1 LIGSATEHRPAAGD
15 QLRDRGEGRSSED
28 TSARQRVSPELLALA
43 ALFLLTAA
51 FGRSFSK
58 LELGPSWLH
67 PTEVVLAA
75 VLVVALA
82 RTKPADALRRIRAT
96 GAVVPLL
103 VLWLFGAIAALRG
116 LSGWGFSKTLEDI
129 GLIEYS
135 VLVPLLALVVRSRF
149 ELFWLSRVVGLAG
162 VLAITAQAAELW
174 APSSW
179 DLAARL
185 ELIEVASGM
194 YVGIFAAWVA
204 ARVAAGFRPPAWHYA
219 VLVLGIGMTV
229 AAGSRAVW
237 VGMLVG
243 FAVVI
248 ALTPSSRRL
257 ASTGF
262 VAAMILLGTVFSVPI
277 RETTVGGG
285 APRVV
290 SEVQQSFG
298 DAPANANARWRIAY
312 WKFVLEESIRTPAVG
327 IGFGKPAHFRWSG
340 IIYDART
347 GDPVYPFDVTPPHN
361 SFLNLLY
368 RTGVPGLLA
377 LAALMFV
384 AARRLLPVTRRA
396 QDQDKAL
403 AVFLLVA
410 LATIT
415 AIACFAVVLEGP
427 YMGIFFWGVLGLALL
442 APLMLNSEDT
452 SASEESEAHARAN
465 SARTA
470 P

>member
-1 LIGSATEHRPAAGD
+1 
-15 QLRDRGEGRSSED
+15 
-28 TSARQRVSPELLALA
+28 
-43 ALFLLTAA
+43 
-51 FGRSFSK
+51 
-58 LELGPSWLH
+58 
-67 PTEVVLAA
+67 
-75 VLVVALA
+75 
-82 RTKPADALRRIRAT
+82 
-96 GAVVPLL
+96 
-103 VLWLFGAIAALRG
+103 
-116 LSGWGFSKTLEDI
+116 
-129 GLIEYS
+129 
-135 VLVPLLALVVRSRF
+135 
-149 ELFWLSRVVGLAG
+149 
-162 VLAITAQAAELW
+162 
-174 APSSW
+174 
-179 DLAARL
+179 
-185 ELIEVASGM
+185 
-194 YVGIFAAWVA
+194 
-204 ARVAAGFRPPAWHYA
+204 
-219 VLVLGIGMTV
+219 
-229 AAGSRAVW
+229 
-237 VGMLVG
+237 MLVG